1 MTRQNL
7 LPLLPRPALRA
18 LVAAATVG
26 LLLTLPGH
34 AVTAVAQG
42 PRVIEV
48 VAKRFAFE
56 PAVIEV
62 TAGEPVR
69 LMVTSADGVHGLAIK
84 KFKVSKEIP
93 RGTKPVVI
101 DFTPKEPGRYPILCS
116 EYCGDGHDDMMG
128 TLVVLAKPES
138 R

>member
-1 MTRQNL
+1 MAQSLARTLSVRG
-7 LPLLPRPALRA
+7 A
-18 LVAAATVG
+18 LVTGTLALLVALPTHTATARAAQ
-26 LLLTLPGH
+26 P
-34 AVTAVAQG
+34 AQ

-48 VAKRFAFE
+48 VARRFAFE

-62 TAGEPVR
+62 TEGEPVR
-69 LMVTSADGVHGLAIK
+69 LVVTSADGVHGLQIK

-116 EYCGDGHDDMMG
+116 EYCGDGHDDMTG
-128 TLVVLAKPES
+128 TLVVLARAES